1 LIGGN
6 DLELLERNSTADRSS
21 RGNAAGHPH
30 EGDRISSDYADAGP
44 TTSSFIEEGSMLGM
58 ELEQQTRLRK
68 GIFKGNTTKEWN
80 KKQYE
85 A

>member
-1 LIGGN
+1 
-6 DLELLERNSTADRSS
+6 
-21 RGNAAGHPH
+21 
-30 EGDRISSDYADAGP
+30 
-44 TTSSFIEEGSMLGM
+44 MLGM
-58 ELEQQTRLRK
+58 ELEQQTGLRK